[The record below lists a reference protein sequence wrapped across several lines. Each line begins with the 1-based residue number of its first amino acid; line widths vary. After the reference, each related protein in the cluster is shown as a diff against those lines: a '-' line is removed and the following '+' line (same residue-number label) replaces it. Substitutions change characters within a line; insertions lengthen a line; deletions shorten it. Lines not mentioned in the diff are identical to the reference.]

1 MQNWV
6 VVEEAYLD
14 YLRAAEPRIPFSD
27 YGTDKL
33 KPFFGTL
40 FEVGG
45 LVYVTQVSHPKP
57 RHAKM
62 KNSLDFHK
70 IYVPG
75 ETAAQPDRFVAV
87 VNLNYMFP
95 VPKKQVNDLRYQNIE
110 QYRTFAAPAE
120 KGKYIDLLQKEL
132 AAINGLGLEA
142 KAEKLYCL
150 KAEHPE
156 NWIAQR
162 CLDFQQLEECAK
174 QYPEKP

>member
-40 FEVGG
+40 FEVGD

-75 ETAAQPDRFVAV
+75 ETAA
-87 VNLNYMFP
+87 
-95 VPKKQVNDLRYQNIE
+95 
-110 QYRTFAAPAE
+110 
-120 KGKYIDLLQKEL
+120 
-132 AAINGLGLEA
+132 INGLGLEA
-142 KAEKLYCL
+142 KAEKLYRL

-162 CLDFQQLEECAK
+162 CLDFHQLEECAK
-174 QYPEKP
+174 QYPAT